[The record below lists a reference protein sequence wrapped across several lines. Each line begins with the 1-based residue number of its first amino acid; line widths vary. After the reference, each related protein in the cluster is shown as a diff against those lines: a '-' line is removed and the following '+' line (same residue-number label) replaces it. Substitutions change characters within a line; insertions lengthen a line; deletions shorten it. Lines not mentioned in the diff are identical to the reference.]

1 MASKVVTGVVKTTA
15 GGVVPVGN
23 KYTVQSVGI
32 WDRIRRALAIDPNRS
47 NGVPLNPFNRN
58 PSPGSLD
65 PLSYDDPVTYP
76 AGDIADNPYW
86 KRDARRNYPRLSV
99 VGQAEAVALLSVGSA
114 QKPRIEL
121 VGENGSKQLVAAQE
135 AGKEGGLA
143 RYFEGNGVEAGKLV
157 LAETGGLPPLPSG
170 ERLIKEEGKWD
181 VHKYQLA
188 EEPSY
193 SEAYPCRSFS

>member
-1 MASKVVTGVVKTTA
+1 MSLQHPRLHYPISVTNTQLPK
-15 GGVVPVGN
+15 PQ
-23 KYTVQSVGI
+23 KYTVQSVGV
-32 WDRIRRALAIDPNRS
+32 WERIRRAFAIDPNRS
-47 NGVPLNPFNRN
+47 NGIPLNPYNRV
-58 PSPGSLD
+58 PAPGSLD

-114 QKPRIEL
+114 SHPRVEL
-121 VGENGSKQLVAAQE
+121 VGENGTKQLVAAQE
-135 AGKEGGLA
+135 AGKQGGLA
-143 RYFEGNGVEAGKLV
+143 KYFEGNGVEAGKLV
-157 LAETGGLPPLPSG
+157 LAENGGLPPLPSG
-170 ERLIKEEGKWD
+170 DRLTQEGKWD

-193 SEAYPCRSFS
+193 PER

>member
-1 MASKVVTGVVKTTA
+1 MASKVVTGVIKTTA

-47 NGVPLNPFNRN
+47 NGIPLNPYNRK
-58 PSPGSLD
+58 PAPGSLD
-65 PLSYDDPVTYP
+65 PLSYDDPVAFP

-86 KRDARRNYPRLSV
+86 KRDARRNYPRMSV

-114 QKPRIEL
+114 SHPRMEL

-143 RYFEGNGVEAGKLV
+143 KYFEGNGVEAGKLV

-170 ERLIKEEGKWD
+170 EKLTGEGKWD
-181 VHKYQLA
+181 VHKYQLS

-193 SEAYPCRSFS
+193 SEA

>member
-15 GGVVPVGN
+15 GGVVPVSQ
-23 KYTVQSVGI
+23 KYTVQSVGV
-32 WDRIRRALAIDPNRS
+32 WERIRRAFAIDPNRS
-47 NGVPLNPFNRN
+47 NGVPLVPYNRN

-65 PLSYDDPVTYP
+65 PLAYDDPVTIP

-114 QKPRIEL
+114 SHPRVEL

-135 AGKEGGLA
+135 AGKTGGLA
-143 RYFEGNGVEAGKLV
+143 KYFEGTGVEAGKLV

-170 ERLIKEEGKWD
+170 EKLREGGKWD
-181 VHKYQLA
+181 VYKYQLA